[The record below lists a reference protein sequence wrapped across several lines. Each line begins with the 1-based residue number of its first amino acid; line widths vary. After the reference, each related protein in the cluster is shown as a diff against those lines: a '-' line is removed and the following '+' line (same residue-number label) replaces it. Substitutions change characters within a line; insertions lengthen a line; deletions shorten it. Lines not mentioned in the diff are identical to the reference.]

1 MTSVLQ
7 RQKLLGLIHRAC
19 ANGARLNVACRQI
32 GLSCRSVQRWQRAEA
47 AQGDRRPSGQRRYVC
62 PPNKLS
68 EAERQAV
75 MAALNS
81 EAFKDRKQW
90 NERPYP

>member
-32 GLSCRSVQRWQRAEA
+32 GLSCRSVQRWQRMNAVD
-47 AQGDRRPSGQRRYVC
+47 GDQRLSSKRRYVC
-62 PPNKLS
+62 LPNKLR
-68 EAERQAV
+68 EEECQA
-75 MAALNS
+75 
-81 EAFKDRKQW
+81 
-90 NERPYP
+90 YG

>member
-32 GLSCRSVQRWQRAEA
+32 GLSCRSVQRWQRTDAVH
-47 AQGDRRPSGQRRYVC
+47 GDRRQSDQRRYVC